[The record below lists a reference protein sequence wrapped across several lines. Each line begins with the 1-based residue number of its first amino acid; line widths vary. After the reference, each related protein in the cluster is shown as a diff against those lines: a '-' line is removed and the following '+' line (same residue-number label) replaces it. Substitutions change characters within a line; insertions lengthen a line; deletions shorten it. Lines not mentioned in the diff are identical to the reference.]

1 MGDFPGR
8 PVVRLCVSIPEAVGL
23 IPGRGTK
30 VLRALQ
36 PGQITTKKK
45 KKKKKIQ
52 YKSGWAS
59 LG

>member
-36 PGQITTKKK
+36 PGQITKKK
-45 KKKKKIQ
+45 KKKKK
-52 YKSGWAS
+52 KNSV
-59 LG
+59 

>member
-8 PVVRLCVSIPEAVGL
+8 AMVRLCVSIAEAMGL

-30 VLRALQ
+30 VLHALQ
-36 PGQITTKKK
+36 PGQITKKK
-45 KKKKKIQ
+45 KKFHC
-52 YKSGWAS
+52 KSGCAS